1 MHKKPSPSQ
10 AETLIRYATETLN
23 KMYQAEPSLA
33 KNPTATKDRLGR
45 VFLAMETPGVA
56 DFKKFLPSNFDPSLF
71 EGENA
76 IWLQMLDY
84 DRSLIFNQA
93 MKRAASPVTS
103 APSSTITNE
112 QRKILVGYGV
122 EMLQRLDKAPPYS
135 ALEGEQREIAQV
147 RALHVLF
154 SQLHNP
160 KSHNI
165 RFFPKKYDISL
176 FTVEGGNHYDALWPS
191 MKDVQHTTVIKQ
203 AIALYKKTHSKI
215 TSKVEPSSAYAWFKL
230 KNRLKINRRNKEYE
244 FKRGD
249 NIGWRFS
256 SNGKFFR
263 LVSLASGPTIVF
275 SIKITDES
283 LKWLVGH
290 DPKARKRTV
299 N

>member
-10 AETLIRYATETLN
+10 AEALIRYATETLN
-23 KMYQAEPSLA
+23 KLYQAEPSLS

-84 DRSLIFNQA
+84 DRNLIFNQA
-93 MKRAASPVTS
+93 MKRAASSVTS
-103 APSSTITNE
+103 APSSTVTNE
-112 QRKILVGYGV
+112 QRKTLVGYGV

-135 ALEGEQREIAQV
+135 ALEGAQ
-147 RALHVLF
+147 
-154 SQLHNP
+154 QN
-160 KSHNI
+160 
-165 RFFPKKYDISL
+165 
-176 FTVEGGNHYDALWPS
+176 
-191 MKDVQHTTVIKQ
+191 TVIRQ

-263 LVSLASGPTIVF
+263 LVSLTSGPTIVF

-283 LKWLVGH
+283 LKWLIGH